1 MPVAP
6 DAPVTSPAELILAF
20 DFGERR
26 IGVAIGNTGTR
37 TATAVGVLPARGT
50 PDWEAVTRCVRQWSP
65 DRAVVGLP
73 YNMDGSETVLTA
85 ACRQFAAELSKRYQL
100 PVDLVDERLTSSA
113 AQADLRDARRSG
125 ARRRRVRRED
135 IDANAARLILETWL
149 QDPIRPSGSPP

>member
-20 DFGERR
+20 YFGERR

-113 AQADLRDARRSG
+113 AEADLRDARRSG

-149 QDPIRPSGSPP
+149 QDPIRPSGSTP

>member
-6 DAPVTSPAELILAF
+6 DAPVTRSAELILAF

-26 IGVAIGNTGTR
+26 IGVAVGNTGTR

-50 PDWEAVTRCVRQWSP
+50 PDWDAVTHLIRQWSP

-85 ACRQFAAELSKRYQL
+85 ACRGFAAELAQRYQL
-100 PVDLVDERLTSSA
+100 PVELVDERLTSSA
-113 AQADLRDARRSG
+113 ASAELRDARRSG
-125 ARRRRVRRED
+125 ARRRRVRGED
-135 IDANAARLILETWL
+135 IDANAARLILESWL
-149 QDPIRPSGSPP
+149 QHSIRSSGGTP

>member
-149 QDPIRPSGSPP
+149 QDPIRPSGSTP

>member
-149 QDPIRPSGSPP
+149 RDPIRPSGSTP

>member
-6 DAPVTSPAELILAF
+6 DASVTSPAELILAF

-73 YNMDGSETVLTA
+73 YNIVGSETGVTA

-149 QDPIRPSGSPP
+149 QDPIRPSGSTP

>member
-6 DAPVTSPAELILAF
+6 DAPVTSSAELILAF

-26 IGVAIGNTGTR
+26 IGVAVGNTGTR
-37 TATAVGVLPARGT
+37 TATAVGVLPARGR
-50 PDWEAVTRCVRQWSP
+50 PDWDAVTRCVRQWSP
-65 DRAVVGLP
+65 GRAVVGLP
-73 YNMDGSETVLTA
+73 YNMDGTDTGLSG
-85 ACRQFAAELSKRYQL
+85 ACREFAAELSKRYQL

-125 ARRRRVRRED
+125 ARKRRVRRED

-149 QDPIRPSGSPP
+149 RDSTRPNGSAS

>member
-125 ARRRRVRRED
+125 ARRRRIRRED

-149 QDPIRPSGSPP
+149 QDLTRSSGSAP

>member
-6 DAPVTSPAELILAF
+6 DAPVTSHAELILAF

-149 QDPIRPSGSPP
+149 QDPIRPSGSTL

>member
-50 PDWEAVTRCVRQWSP
+50 PDWEAVTRCVGQWSP

-73 YNMDGSETVLTA
+73 L
-85 ACRQFAAELSKRYQL
+85 
-100 PVDLVDERLTSSA
+100 
-113 AQADLRDARRSG
+113 
-125 ARRRRVRRED
+125 
-135 IDANAARLILETWL
+135 
-149 QDPIRPSGSPP
+149 

>member
-149 QDPIRPSGSPP
+149 QARRG

>member
-6 DAPVTSPAELILAF
+6 DAPVTSPAALILAF
-20 DFGERR
+20 DFGQRR
-26 IGVAIGNTGTR
+26 IGVAVGNTGTH
-37 TATAVGVLPARGT
+37 TATPVGVLPARGT

-85 ACRQFAAELSKRYQL
+85 ACRAFAAELKKRYQL

-149 QDPIRPSGSPP
+149 QDSVRSSGSTS

>member
-6 DAPVTSPAELILAF
+6 DAPVTSPPELILAF

-26 IGVAIGNTGTR
+26 IGVAVGNTGTR

-50 PDWEAVTRCVRQWSP
+50 PDWDAVTRCVQQWSP

-85 ACRQFAAELSKRYQL
+85 TCRQFAAELSKRYQL
-100 PVDLVDERLTSSA
+100 TVDLVDERLTSSA

-149 QDPIRPSGSPP
+149 QDSIRSSGSTP

>member
-113 AQADLRDARRSG
+113 AEADLRDARRSG

-149 QDPIRPSGSPP
+149 QDPIRPSGSTP

>member
-50 PDWEAVTRCVRQWSP
+50 PDWEAVTRCVLQWSP

-113 AQADLRDARRSG
+113 AEADLRDARRSG

-149 QDPIRPSGSPP
+149 QDPIRPSGSTP

>member
-26 IGVAIGNTGTR
+26 IGVAVGNTGTR
-37 TATAVGVLPARGT
+37 TATAVGVLPARGA
-50 PDWEAVTRCVRQWSP
+50 PDWDAVTRCVRQWSP

-73 YNMDGSETVLTA
+73 YNMDGSDTALTA
-85 ACRQFAAELSKRYQL
+85 ACREFAAELSERYQL

-125 ARRRRVRRED
+125 ARKRRVRRED

-149 QDPIRPSGSPP
+149 QDLTRSSGSAP

>member
-149 QDPIRPSGSPP
+149 QDPIRPSGSTL

>member
-1 MPVAP
+1 
-6 DAPVTSPAELILAF
+6 VTSPAELILAF

-149 QDPIRPSGSPP
+149 QDPIRPSGSTP

>member
-113 AQADLRDARRSG
+113 AEADLRDARRSG

-149 QDPIRPSGSPP
+149 QGPIRPSGSTP

>member
-50 PDWEAVTRCVRQWSP
+50 PDWEAVTRCVGQWSP

-85 ACRQFAAELSKRYQL
+85 ACRQYAAELSKRYQL

-149 QDPIRPSGSPP
+149 QDPIRPSGSTP

>member
-6 DAPVTSPAELILAF
+6 DASVTSPAELILAF

-149 QDPIRPSGSPP
+149 QDPIRPSGSTP